1 MSRLIQEKNGST
13 WKRTDTVI
21 PRQQSPMK
29 RKPPIIRGLLPSRSM
44 VKHCKTHNEAKIQC
58 DHHHPH
64 LFVLISNSPKPSD
77 QLISKCKKAW
87 YWHIQYIWIGCARTE
102 QKQSK
107 QSKQSKDRRDL
118 WIQILGNCF
127 QNLVLII
134 LFQVD
139 PLINL
144 YHDPIWWGFIICW
157 GK

>member
-29 RKPPIIRGLLPSRSM
+29 RKPPIIRGLLPRRSI

-64 LFVLISNSPKPSD
+64 LVVLISNSPKSSD
-77 QLISKCKKAW
+77 QLIKCQKAW
-87 YWHIQYIWIGCARTE
+87 YWHIQYIWVGCARAE
-102 QKQSK
+102 EKKSK
-107 QSKQSKDRRDL
+107 GSRDL
-118 WIQILGNCF
+118 WIHIFGMWF

-134 LFQVD
+134 LPTDNLHCD
-139 PLINL
+139 PTWCGVVL
-144 YHDPIWWGFIICW
+144 YWGR
-157 GK
+157 